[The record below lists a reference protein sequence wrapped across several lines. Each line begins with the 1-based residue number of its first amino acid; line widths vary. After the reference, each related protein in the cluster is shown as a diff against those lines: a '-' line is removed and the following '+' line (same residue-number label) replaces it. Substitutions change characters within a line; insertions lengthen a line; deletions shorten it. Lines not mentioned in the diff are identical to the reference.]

1 MEETRL
7 QELRKGRELAVQKE
21 ENQYLKNLVA
31 EQERSICS
39 LEKDSVQLNMV
50 RGKTVDMLKHLL
62 ICRQKFTIQLVRMN
76 RQAHHVYVLNNCL
89 L

>member
-31 EQERSICS
+31 EQERSICL
-39 LEKDSVQLNMV
+39 LEKDIVQLNMV
-50 RGKTVDMLKHLL
+50 RGKMIDMLRHFLK
-62 ICRQKFTIQLVRMN
+62 CRLKYTIQFL
-76 RQAHHVYVLNNCL
+76 
-89 L
+89 